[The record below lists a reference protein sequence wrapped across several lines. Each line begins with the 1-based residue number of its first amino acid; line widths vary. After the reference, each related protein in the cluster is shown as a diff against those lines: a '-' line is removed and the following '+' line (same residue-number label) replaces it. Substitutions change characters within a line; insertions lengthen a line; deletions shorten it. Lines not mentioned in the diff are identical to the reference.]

1 MSDASGPTPGREP
14 ELQIRVEPRR
24 IGVCSWSLQATDA
37 TDLTARIDRTG
48 LKAVQLALTP
58 IAEGRPGF
66 AEDAVFNALQQAGF
80 SVLSGMMEP
89 RGEDYSTLES
99 IQRTGGL
106 RPDEHW
112 EHNQRHARH
121 LAELCARRGIG
132 LVTFH
137 AGFIPHDARN
147 RERATM
153 LDRIRR
159 VVEIFDAQDVIVAL
173 ETGQETAETL
183 LEALDE
189 IDHPM
194 VGVNFD
200 PANMILYGMGDPVRA
215 VADLADYIEQVHIK
229 DATATTVPGTW
240 GSEVPAGSGQV
251 RWEAFFGVLEEYGV
265 SGDLV
270 IEREAGDQRIADVAT
285 GAALVRRLAS
295 NLA

>member
-1 MSDASGPTPGREP
+1 MYAVIKTGGKQYRVSQGQK
-14 ELQIRVEPRR
+14 LRVEKLNGNPGDK
-24 IGVCSWSLQATDA
+24 IT
-37 TDLTARIDRTG
+37 
-48 LKAVQLALTP
+48 
-58 IAEGRPGF
+58 IAE
-66 AEDAVFNALQQAGF
+66 
-80 SVLSGMMEP
+80 
-89 RGEDYSTLES
+89 
-99 IQRTGGL
+99 
-106 RPDEHW
+106 
-112 EHNQRHARH
+112 
-121 LAELCARRGIG
+121 
-132 LVTFH
+132 
-137 AGFIPHDARN
+137 
-147 RERATM
+147 
-153 LDRIRR
+153 
-159 VVEIFDAQDVIVAL
+159 VEILVEPGEL
-173 ETGQETAETL
+173 AETL

>member
-1 MSDASGPTPGREP
+1 
-14 ELQIRVEPRR
+14 
-24 IGVCSWSLQATDA
+24 
-37 TDLTARIDRTG
+37 
-48 LKAVQLALTP
+48 
-58 IAEGRPGF
+58 
-66 AEDAVFNALQQAGF
+66 
-80 SVLSGMMEP
+80 
-89 RGEDYSTLES
+89 
-99 IQRTGGL
+99 
-106 RPDEHW
+106 
-112 EHNQRHARH
+112 
-121 LAELCARRGIG
+121 
-132 LVTFH
+132 
-137 AGFIPHDARN
+137 
-147 RERATM
+147 
-153 LDRIRR
+153 
-159 VVEIFDAQDVIVAL
+159 
-173 ETGQETAETL
+173 
-183 LEALDE
+183 
-189 IDHPM
+189 M